1 LYFGKYKL
9 TFDSESLIISDG
21 KTSKRIYFDQHD
33 SFDPKTTIA
42 SVPFINNETIEFR
55 DSTVDDSIIAILNE
69 IIYLIDFATTNF
81 KIIESIELLKPLK
94 INDKI
99 IDGVAGKHE
108 HVNLMSLEYYEE
120 HKEDLPRFPK
130 NIGVVTA
137 LTGAALQD
145 IIKTTR
151 KRFNSINIYIYPAK
165 VQGIGAEQEII
176 KGIETLNKI
185 EEIDFIIAG
194 RGGGSIEDLWA
205 FNEEEVAIAFFN
217 SSNRLS
223 IIAIFIFEYELDSNW
238 YVSNCSSGN
247 SSLKTSSSSFIFL
260 KLLLSSKL

>member
-1 LYFGKYKL
+1 MYFGKYKL

-108 HVNLMSLEYYEE
+108 HINLMSLEYYEE
-120 HKEDLPRFPK
+120 HKEELKGDKGEKGEKGDRGSDGLDGKDGKTAKTGF
-130 NIGVVTA
+130 GV
-137 LTGAALQD
+137 
-145 IIKTTR
+145 
-151 KRFNSINIYIYPAK
+151 
-165 VQGIGAEQEII
+165 
-176 KGIETLNKI
+176 
-185 EEIDFIIAG
+185 
-194 RGGGSIEDLWA
+194 
-205 FNEEEVAIAFFN
+205 
-217 SSNRLS
+217 
-223 IIAIFIFEYELDSNW
+223 
-238 YVSNCSSGN
+238 
-247 SSLKTSSSSFIFL
+247 
-260 KLLLSSKL
+260 

>member
-1 LYFGKYKL
+1 MSINEYSYQSERSKCLYFGKYKL

-81 KIIESIELLKPLK
+81 KIIDSIELLKPLK

-120 HKEDLPRFPK
+120 HKEELKGEKGERGEKGDKGEKGDTGPQGIPGRDGLDGKDGEDGASARGWIWDLI
-130 NIGVVTA
+130 NTGLTA
-137 LTGAALQD
+137 ASFAALQYQV
-145 IIKTTR
+145 TQLSA
-151 KRFNSINIYIYPAK
+151 FMAK
-165 VQGIGAEQEII
+165 AE
-176 KGIETLNKI
+176 GLDTLRAVLNTI
-185 EEIDFIIAG
+185 
-194 RGGGSIEDLWA
+194 ST
-205 FNEEEVAIAFFN
+205 
-217 SSNRLS
+217 
-223 IIAIFIFEYELDSNW
+223 
-238 YVSNCSSGN
+238 GN
-247 SSLKTSSSSFIFL
+247 DVFSSLSTWIQRIDDFTHTMTGIVNGLEDSI
-260 KLLLSSKL
+260 